1 MIWVYPSF
9 FYIRTI
15 LSFYADGVKAQDLFY
30 ACKCNELALQLGE
43 KINWRCRILPLVT
56 GNERIMANIARQRER
71 LPSTDLP
78 RDGVLC
84 IRDESGRQRQCHG
97 GSNFRDERSR
107 LDLQ

>member
-1 MIWVYPSF
+1 MQMQ
-9 FYIRTI
+9 R
-15 LSFYADGVKAQDLFY
+15 
-30 ACKCNELALQLGE
+30 ACLATRRKNKLASE
-43 KINWRCRILPLVT
+43 CCRILPLVT